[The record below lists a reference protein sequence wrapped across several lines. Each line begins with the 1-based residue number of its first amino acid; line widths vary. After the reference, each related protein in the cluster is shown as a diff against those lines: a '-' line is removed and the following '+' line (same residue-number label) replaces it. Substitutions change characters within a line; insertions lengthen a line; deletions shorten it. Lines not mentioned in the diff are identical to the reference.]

1 MFSSPHHHQPHPL
14 STHHRPPLAHYFHV
28 YCPVQLVS
36 SNHSEALA
44 WLGNNCGSNLVS
56 TFATASTVT
65 GKSVQDLVMKCLLH
79 QNLLTE
85 GLDHQVQGTDQD
97 SLFVCL
103 QTHPLVGYS
112 RFGWI
117 LSRGLCLVAPL
128 RGADPDPHTIN
139 SIYTFRVSLP
149 AEVQLHPVY
158 SKS

>member
-1 MFSSPHHHQPHPL
+1 MFSSPHYHQPHPL
-14 STHHRPPLAHYFHV
+14 STHHRPPLAHHFHV

-85 GLDHQVQGTDQD
+85 GLDHQVQGTDPD
-97 SLFVCL
+97 KRTHWLDIVALDGYCL
-103 QTHPLVGYS
+103 EA
-112 RFGWI
+112 FAWW
-117 LSRGLCLVAPL
+117 
-128 RGADPDPHTIN
+128 
-139 SIYTFRVSLP
+139 
-149 AEVQLHPVY
+149 LH
-158 SKS
+158 

>member
-65 GKSVQDLVMKCLLH
+65 GKSMQDLVMKCLLH

-85 GLDHQVQGTDQD
+85 GLDHQVQGTDPD
-97 SLFVCL
+97 KRTHWLDIVALDGYCL
-103 QTHPLVGYS
+103 EA
-112 RFGWI
+112 FAWW
-117 LSRGLCLVAPL
+117 
-128 RGADPDPHTIN
+128 
-139 SIYTFRVSLP
+139 
-149 AEVQLHPVY
+149 LH
-158 SKS
+158 